1 MAERRTAARP
11 YAEAVFRLAS
21 DDKRLKEWS
30 EMLAFAAAV
39 ASDARVIAVANDP
52 RLPRADIA
60 KLFLD
65 IAGKRLDA
73 KGANFIRVLA
83 ENRRLTLLPEI
94 AGLYEEF
101 KNAAE
106 SRIEATATAA
116 FELSAAEVAKI
127 EQALKRRLG
136 RDVRVTA
143 SVDKS
148 LLGGVVIRAGD
159 VVIDG
164 SVRGRLGELANY
176 LIH

>member
-11 YAEAVFRLAS
+11 YAEAVFGIAVDGKRLAA
-21 DDKRLKEWS
+21 WS

-39 ASDARVIAVANDP
+39 ANDARVTAIANDP
-52 RLPRADIA
+52 RVARADIA

-65 IAGKRLDA
+65 ICGKRLDA
-73 KGANFIRVLA
+73 SGANFIRVLA

-94 AGLYEEF
+94 AALYEEL
-101 KNAAE
+101 KNTAE

-116 FELSAAEVAKI
+116 FELNAAEIKKI
-127 EQALKRRLG
+127 EQALKQKLG

-143 SVDKS
+143 TVDKS

-164 SVRGRLGELANY
+164 SVRGRLADLATH